1 MDPEGGLG
9 ARAGRLGGHD
19 DAVGMA
25 SIKPTPKTGVGIL
38 KMRLLFLVWY
48 AKSSW
53 LIVQPLASPVESRRP
68 LMTNSAWTPPSRVP
82 SALYL

>member
-1 MDPEGGLG
+1 VVLAPALAAWLATMTLS
-9 ARAGRLGGHD
+9 
-19 DAVGMA
+19 GMA